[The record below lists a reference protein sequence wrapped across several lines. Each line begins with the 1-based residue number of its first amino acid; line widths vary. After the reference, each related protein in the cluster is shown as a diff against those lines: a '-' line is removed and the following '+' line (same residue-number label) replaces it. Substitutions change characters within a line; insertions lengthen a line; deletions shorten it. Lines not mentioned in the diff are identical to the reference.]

1 MAMNIEKQK
10 RAPIYEAL
18 EAFQRKRVVPFDVP
32 GHKRGRG
39 NPELVKLLG
48 EKCVGLDVN
57 SMKPLDNLCHPV
69 SVIRQAE
76 DLAADAFGAENAFL
90 MVGGTTS
97 AVQSM
102 ILSVCKA
109 GDKLILP
116 RNVHKSAIN
125 ALVLCGAVPVY
136 VNPEVNS
143 TLGIS
148 LGMELSQ
155 VEKEDKLGERCPQ
168 AVLAALPQY
177 DPAELEETW
186 QELRALQDQGLTQE
200 DINMVMKVFDGQQ
213 PSDIISRAD
222 AFIRTGKSPEETARI
237 AYYMY
242 NYYRNSKIM
251 GYDEVA
257 VYIADT
263 YFING
268 GYTVPDE
275 EKMLEMKLFAESNR
289 RSLIGMQAPE
299 LTLQD
304 PSGTMV
310 DIRPGDQDYTVLYF
324 YDDECPGC
332 IRTTPA
338 LMQYMIRSSAGI
350 NFSVYMIYT
359 QDDRDRWM
367 GYIQRAVAPF
377 SLPANVRVTHL
388 WDPDMTSGFVTKY
401 GVVTT
406 PKLFL
411 LDRNGVIIGRDLTPT
426 ALGQVVE
433 VQESQ
438 LNPTEMIFEQ
448 IFSPLANTADTTL
461 ITKEIDT
468 FFQDSK
474 DNPEFFH
481 ELFYTLYQYLKT
493 NSSYPLQQGAAYLAN
508 KYIAS
513 MPELWETVTF
523 TDKGETSGSVIRADF
538 KSPQDFIDQT
548 ALAVLMFYRNPLD
561 KPVTDLE
568 LRTPKN
574 KKMRIYDVPEAE
586 YTVLY
591 FYSMD
596 CALCNAVT
604 EELGKMYRQYSP
616 SEVQFIAVYT
626 GRDRSWKKYIKENA
640 PGWINLWDQKRTSGM
655 FDKYDLMDVP
665 AIYLLDS
672 EKKTVAKD
680 INPDVLGALL
690 EYFLEPEA
698 TEE

>member
-1 MAMNIEKQK
+1 MRISNIT
-10 RAPIYEAL
+10 AAL
-18 EAFQRKRVVPFDVP
+18 
-32 GHKRGRG
+32 
-39 NPELVKLLG
+39 LLG
-48 EKCVGLDVN
+48 AALLFH
-57 SMKPLDNLCHPV
+57 PLT
-69 SVIRQAE
+69 SAAQTEAA
-76 DLAADAFGAENAFL
+76 AAD
-90 MVGGTTS
+90 T
-97 AVQSM
+97 
-102 ILSVCKA
+102 
-109 GDKLILP
+109 
-116 RNVHKSAIN
+116 
-125 ALVLCGAVPVY
+125 
-136 VNPEVNS
+136 
-143 TLGIS
+143 
-148 LGMELSQ
+148 
-155 VEKEDKLGERCPQ
+155 
-168 AVLAALPQY
+168 
-177 DPAELEETW
+177 
-186 QELRALQDQGLTQE
+186 LQDQGLTQE

-268 GYTVPDE
+268 GYTIQDE
-275 EKMLEMKLFAESNR
+275 EKILEMKLFAESNR

-401 GVVTT
+401 GVVST

-438 LNPTEMIFEQ
+438 LSPTEMIFEQ
-448 IFSPLANTADTTL
+448 IFSPLANTSDTTL

-493 NSSYPLQQGAAYLAN
+493 SPSYPLQQGAAYLAN

-513 MPELWETVTF
+513 MPEMWETVTF
-523 TDKGETSGSVIRADF
+523 TNVGETHGSVIRADF
-538 KSPQDFIDQT
+538 DSPADFIDQA
-548 ALAVLMFYRNPLD
+548 ALGVLMFYRNPLGE
-561 KPVTDLE
+561 PAEDLE
-568 LRTPKN
+568 LRTLKN
-574 KKMRIYDVPEAE
+574 KKFHIYDVEAK

-591 FYSMD
+591 FYSLD
-596 CALCNAVT
+596 CALCRAVT
-604 EELGKMYRQYSP
+604 KELLKMAGQYDP
-616 SEVQFIAVYT
+616 SDVHFVAVYT
-626 GRDRSWKKYIKENA
+626 GTDKAWKKSVKDNGA
-640 PGWINLWDQKRTSGM
+640 GWTDLWDRKRASGM
-655 FDKYDLMDVP
+655 FGKYDLLDVP
-665 AIYLLDS
+665 AVYLLDS
-672 EKKTVAKD
+672 EKRTQAKD
-680 INPDVLGALL
+680 INPDVLSVLL
-690 EYFLEPEA
+690 EYYLGSEE
-698 TEE
+698 TENAVEQ

>member
-1 MAMNIEKQK
+1 MRISNIT
-10 RAPIYEAL
+10 AAL
-18 EAFQRKRVVPFDVP
+18 
-32 GHKRGRG
+32 
-39 NPELVKLLG
+39 LLG
-48 EKCVGLDVN
+48 AALLFH
-57 SMKPLDNLCHPV
+57 PLTA
-69 SVIRQAE
+69 SAQTEAA
-76 DLAADAFGAENAFL
+76 AAD
-90 MVGGTTS
+90 T
-97 AVQSM
+97 
-102 ILSVCKA
+102 
-109 GDKLILP
+109 
-116 RNVHKSAIN
+116 
-125 ALVLCGAVPVY
+125 
-136 VNPEVNS
+136 
-143 TLGIS
+143 
-148 LGMELSQ
+148 
-155 VEKEDKLGERCPQ
+155 
-168 AVLAALPQY
+168 
-177 DPAELEETW
+177 
-186 QELRALQDQGLTQE
+186 LQDQGLTQE
-200 DINMVMKVFDGQQ
+200 DINMVMMVFDGQQ

-401 GVVTT
+401 GVVST
-406 PKLFL
+406 PRLFL

-448 IFSPLANTADTTL
+448 IFSPLANTSDTTL

-493 NSSYPLQQGAAYLAN
+493 SPSYPLQQGAAYLA
-508 KYIAS
+508 
-513 MPELWETVTF
+513 
-523 TDKGETSGSVIRADF
+523 DGDF
-538 KSPQDFIDQT
+538 YQC
-548 ALAVLMFYRNPLD
+548 R
-561 KPVTDLE
+561 
-568 LRTPKN
+568 
-574 KKMRIYDVPEAE
+574 
-586 YTVLY
+586 
-591 FYSMD
+591 
-596 CALCNAVT
+596 
-604 EELGKMYRQYSP
+604 
-616 SEVQFIAVYT
+616 
-626 GRDRSWKKYIKENA
+626 
-640 PGWINLWDQKRTSGM
+640 
-655 FDKYDLMDVP
+655 
-665 AIYLLDS
+665 
-672 EKKTVAKD
+672 
-680 INPDVLGALL
+680 
-690 EYFLEPEA
+690 
-698 TEE
+698 

>member
-1 MAMNIEKQK
+1 
-10 RAPIYEAL
+10 
-18 EAFQRKRVVPFDVP
+18 
-32 GHKRGRG
+32 
-39 NPELVKLLG
+39 
-48 EKCVGLDVN
+48 
-57 SMKPLDNLCHPV
+57 
-69 SVIRQAE
+69 
-76 DLAADAFGAENAFL
+76 
-90 MVGGTTS
+90 
-97 AVQSM
+97 
-102 ILSVCKA
+102 
-109 GDKLILP
+109 
-116 RNVHKSAIN
+116 
-125 ALVLCGAVPVY
+125 
-136 VNPEVNS
+136 
-143 TLGIS
+143 
-148 LGMELSQ
+148 
-155 VEKEDKLGERCPQ
+155 
-168 AVLAALPQY
+168 
-177 DPAELEETW
+177 
-186 QELRALQDQGLTQE
+186 
-200 DINMVMKVFDGQQ
+200 
-213 PSDIISRAD
+213 
-222 AFIRTGKSPEETARI
+222 
-237 AYYMY
+237 MY

-367 GYIQRAVAPF
+367 GYIQSAVAPF

-448 IFSPLANTADTTL
+448 IFSPLANTTDTTL

-493 NSSYPLQQGAAYLAN
+493 SPSYPLQQGAAYLAN

-513 MPELWETVTF
+513 MPEMWETVTF
-523 TDKGETSGSVIRADF
+523 TNVGETHGSVIRADF
-538 KSPQDFIDQT
+538 DSPADFIDQA
-548 ALAVLMFYRNPLD
+548 ALGVLMFYRNPLGE
-561 KPVTDLE
+561 PAEDLE
-568 LRTPKN
+568 LRTLKN
-574 KKMRIYDVPEAE
+574 KKFHIYDVEAK

-591 FYSMD
+591 FYSLD
-596 CALCNAVT
+596 CALCRAVT
-604 EELGKMYRQYSP
+604 KELVKMAGQYDP
-616 SEVQFIAVYT
+616 SDVHFVAVYT
-626 GRDRSWKKYIKENA
+626 GTDKAWKKSVKDNGA
-640 PGWINLWDQKRTSGM
+640 GWTDLWDRKRASGM
-655 FDKYDLMDVP
+655 FDKYDLLDVP

-672 EKKTVAKD
+672 EKRTQAKD
-680 INPDVLGALL
+680 INPDVLSVLL
-690 EYFLEPEA
+690 EYYLGSEE
-698 TEE
+698 TENAVEQ